1 MADVALLDVHTPAAL
16 YHDRPLTPREEEEDE
31 NGELTPD

>member
-16 YHDRPLTPREEEEDE
+16 YHDRPLTPREEEDE